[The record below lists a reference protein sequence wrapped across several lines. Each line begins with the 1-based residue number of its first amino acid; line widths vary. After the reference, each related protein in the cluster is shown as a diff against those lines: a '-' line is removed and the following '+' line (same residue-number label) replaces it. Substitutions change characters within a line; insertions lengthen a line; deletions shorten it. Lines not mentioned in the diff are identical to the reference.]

1 MIIPEEILA
10 QIREIKDIFKN
21 LNQSLLLDTFIYDEN
36 EYNIVKKNKFDFTK
50 LENIDFERLI
60 MNIIQNK
67 INPAILNSLIKTLE
81 EYNINYKSNYN
92 KIKNFDREMLFI
104 KFLEYRYLNK
114 ISILEND
121 IREIRDE
128 KNKMPDWLKDKECD
142 YFKTEIVK
150 INSEFKIGKEV
161 FLWIK
166 EDYYTLAYH
175 ASSEI
180 LKEIRNS
187 FPNEEVLEMD
197 EDIFK
202 FDYTYELWKILAEN
216 KIINIE
222 ILTIENFHLI
232 INNRNP
238 KTDCKKS
245 VTNRT
250 LINFPLNELSKKVKG
265 LKLNKEKWVSHVCR
279 LLDLN
284 NDSVTKHGYKKDE
297 NKIFYDFFG
306 VK

>member
-1 MIIPEEILA
+1 
-10 QIREIKDIFKN
+10 
-21 LNQSLLLDTFIYDEN
+21 
-36 EYNIVKKNKFDFTK
+36 
-50 LENIDFERLI
+50 
-60 MNIIQNK
+60 
-67 INPAILNSLIKTLE
+67 
-81 EYNINYKSNYN
+81 
-92 KIKNFDREMLFI
+92 MLFI

-128 KNKMPDWLKDKECD
+128 KNKMPNWLKDKECE
-142 YFKTEIVK
+142 YFKTEIEK

>member
-1 MIIPEEILA
+1 M
-10 QIREIKDIFKN
+10 K
-21 LNQSLLLDTFIYDEN
+21 
-36 EYNIVKKNKFDFTK
+36 
-50 LENIDFERLI
+50 
-60 MNIIQNK
+60 
-67 INPAILNSLIKTLE
+67 
-81 EYNINYKSNYN
+81 
-92 KIKNFDREMLFI
+92 
-104 KFLEYRYLNK
+104 
-114 ISILEND
+114 
-121 IREIRDE
+121 
-128 KNKMPDWLKDKECD
+128 
-142 YFKTEIVK
+142 
-150 INSEFKIGKEV
+150 
-161 FLWIK
+161 
-166 EDYYTLAYH
+166 DYYTLAYH

-216 KIINIE
+216 EIINIE
-222 ILTIENFHLI
+222 ILTKENFHLI

>member
-81 EYNINYKSNYN
+81 EYYLNYNSNYN
-92 KIKNFDREMLFI
+92 KIKNFDRDMLFI

-128 KNKMPDWLKDKECD
+128 KNKMPNWLKDK
-142 YFKTEIVK
+142 
-150 INSEFKIGKEV
+150 
-161 FLWIK
+161 
-166 EDYYTLAYH
+166 
-175 ASSEI
+175 
-180 LKEIRNS
+180 
-187 FPNEEVLEMD
+187 
-197 EDIFK
+197 
-202 FDYTYELWKILAEN
+202 
-216 KIINIE
+216 
-222 ILTIENFHLI
+222 
-232 INNRNP
+232 
-238 KTDCKKS
+238 
-245 VTNRT
+245 
-250 LINFPLNELSKKVKG
+250 
-265 LKLNKEKWVSHVCR
+265 
-279 LLDLN
+279 
-284 NDSVTKHGYKKDE
+284 
-297 NKIFYDFFG
+297 
-306 VK
+306 

>member
-60 MNIIQNK
+60 MIIIQNK
-67 INPAILNSLIKTLE
+67 IDPAILNSLIKTLE
-81 EYNINYKSNYN
+81 EYKINYKSNYN

-216 KIINIE
+216 EIINIE
-222 ILTIENFHLI
+222 ILTKENFHLI

-250 LINFPLNELSKKVKG
+250 LINFPLNICFFFLHLS
-265 LKLNKEKWVSHVCR
+265 
-279 LLDLN
+279 
-284 NDSVTKHGYKKDE
+284 
-297 NKIFYDFFG
+297 
-306 VK
+306 

>member
-1 MIIPEEILA
+1 M
-10 QIREIKDIFKN
+10 
-21 LNQSLLLDTFIYDEN
+21 LLDTFIYDEN

-81 EYNINYKSNYN
+81 EYYLNYNSNYN
-92 KIKNFDREMLFI
+92 KIKNFDRDMLFI

-128 KNKMPDWLKDKECD
+128 KNKCPNWLKDKECE
-142 YFKTEIVK
+142 YFKTEIEK

-175 ASSEI
+175 
-180 LKEIRNS
+180 
-187 FPNEEVLEMD
+187 V
-197 EDIFK
+197 
-202 FDYTYELWKILAEN
+202 
-216 KIINIE
+216 
-222 ILTIENFHLI
+222 
-232 INNRNP
+232 
-238 KTDCKKS
+238 
-245 VTNRT
+245 
-250 LINFPLNELSKKVKG
+250 
-265 LKLNKEKWVSHVCR
+265 
-279 LLDLN
+279 
-284 NDSVTKHGYKKDE
+284 
-297 NKIFYDFFG
+297 
-306 VK
+306 